1 MNRRRQWEKAQETP
15 QGAKEFLTKLTNE
28 EPEWVKTGYSD
39 GNYTRKLIEETL
51 AETEDPE
58 LRAVLLECSRLCPP
72 ADPFA
77 DLALDLD
84 AEKKVYP
91 IYWEPGEI
99 VKFGR
104 YPQGAN
110 GEVKPIEWIVLD
122 ADYAGT
128 GKDTRLL
135 LSRYGLDAKPYNEE
149 WEDVTWETCTLR
161 SWLNGEF
168 LERAFTEEERKK
180 LALTHVENPDGIG
193 GLLDEDDYDE
203 DDEDEYDDDG
213 NRVAWRTPG
222 GHATDDRVFLLSLD
236 EVEKEKYFEDDDERV
251 CYPTQTAKD
260 NGAYTEDSEGACW
273 WRLRSPGYYP
283 NYAVCVD
290 YGGYVGSRGYGVDT
304 GHYCVRPV
312 VCARLF

>member
-1 MNRRRQWEKAQETP
+1 MNRRREWEKAQKTP
-15 QGAKEFLTKLTNE
+15 QGAKEFLTELAKE

-39 GNYTRKLIEETL
+39 GNYTRKLIEEAL

-122 ADYAGT
+122 AGYART
-128 GKDTRLL
+128 GTRLL
-135 LSRYGLDAKPYNEE
+135 LSRYGLDAKPYNEGC
-149 WEDVTWETCTLR
+149 EDVTWATCMLR
-161 SWLNGEF
+161 AWLNGEF
-168 LERAFTEEERKK
+168 LEQVFTEEEQQK
-180 LALTHVENPDGIG
+180 LVLTQVENPDGIG
-193 GLLDEDDYDE
+193 DLLDEDDYDE
-203 DDEDEYDDDG
+203 DDEEYYDDYG
-213 NRVAWRTPG
+213 NRVEWRTPG
-222 GHATDDRVFLLSLD
+222 GYVTYDRVFLLSLD
-236 EVEKEKYFEDDDERV
+236 EVRKKKYIEDDGERV
-251 CYPTQTAKD
+251 CYATQTAKN
-260 NGAYTEDSEGACW
+260 NGAYTKGAGACW
-273 WRLRSPGYYP
+273 WWLRSPGSNSYHAAY
-283 NYAVCVD
+283 VHD
-290 YGGYVGSRGYGVDT
+290 YGGVDSGGDGVSLGD
-304 GHYCVRPV
+304 YCVRPV
-312 VCARLF
+312 VRAWLF